1 MKDIKQIMKDG
12 GPERDQLILQQENN
26 VRIIINRMWP
36 TLFPHIPFSPLK
48 LASNKSSSLDT
59 RNEHFFIEIKS
70 TTQSVDIYGYPLDSE
85 KLKKMMS
92 QAYTA
97 YMEDKRRRDVFL
109 VVQHLKSEK
118 HFKLYLFNLTRDFDL
133 SSHSNPFNH
142 SENKWPWNGKEKIY
156 VNKLSSEKLN
166 KQVYKLMPSQAQI
179 IYDNTYEMEQ
189 KI

>member
-12 GPERDQLILQQENN
+12 GPERDQLILKQENN
-26 VRIIINRMWP
+26 VRTIVNRMWP
-36 TLFPHIPFSPLK
+36 TLFPHIPFSPLQ
-48 LASNKSSSLDT
+48 LATNKWSSLDT
-59 RNEHFFIEIKS
+59 RNKHFFIEIKS
-70 TTQSVDIYGYPLDSE
+70 TTQPVDIYGYPLDSE

-97 YMEDKRRRDVFL
+97 YVGDKIKRDVLL
-109 VVQHLKSEK
+109 VVQFLKSEK

-156 VNKLSSEKLN
+156 VNKHSSEKLN

>member
-1 MKDIKQIMKDG
+1 MQVTGIPDG
-12 GPERDQLILQQENN
+12 KGGFRTNN
-26 VRIIINRMWP
+26 EKGAPDFLGVYLLAKIP
-36 TLFPHIPFSPLK
+36 VLF
-48 LASNKSSSLDT
+48 A
-59 RNEHFFIEIKS
+59 IEIKS